1 MVEVPSLF
9 INNSILDMIFSFY
22 EVFIAKEYNMM
33 DFEQSENSVLYS
45 DVYTSVCACVCFGV
59 DIISRDIPSQT
70 TNARTGNC
78 ACSFKVYRMVGRN
91 CKSYRMEQ
99 KYCKTYWIVQKYWES
114 RISHTPSRSVYG
126 VKKLQNLCPQYPT

>member
-1 MVEVPSLF
+1 M
-9 INNSILDMIFSFY
+9 NNWILDTIVSFY
-22 EVFIAKEYNMM
+22 EVFIAKEHNMM
-33 DFEQSENSVLYS
+33 DFEQSENSVLYLM
-45 DVYTSVCACVCFGV
+45 YLRLHVCVCVCFGV

-99 KYCKTYWIVQKYWES
+99 KYCKTYWIVQKYWEC
-114 RISHTPSRSVYG
+114 RIPHTPSRSLYG
-126 VKKLQNLCPQYPT
+126 VKKLQNLCPQYHT